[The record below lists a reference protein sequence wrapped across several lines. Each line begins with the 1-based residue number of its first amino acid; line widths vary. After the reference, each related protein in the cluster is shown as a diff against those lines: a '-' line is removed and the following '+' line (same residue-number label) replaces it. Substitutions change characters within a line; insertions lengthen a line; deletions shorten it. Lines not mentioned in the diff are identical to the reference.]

1 MAIGK
6 SGVDINLQKLSL
18 KFGDIVI
25 VSKGKVHNEY
35 KENEAVDY
43 MKSTN
48 IVISVE
54 VGNGNK
60 SFTAY
65 TMNLTKEYIDIN
77 ADYRS

>member
-43 MKSTN
+43 MKSSN